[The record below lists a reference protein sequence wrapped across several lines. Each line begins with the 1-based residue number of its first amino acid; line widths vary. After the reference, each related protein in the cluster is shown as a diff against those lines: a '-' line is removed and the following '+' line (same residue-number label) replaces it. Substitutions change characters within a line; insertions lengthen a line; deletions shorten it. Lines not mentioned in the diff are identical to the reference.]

1 MAKTK
6 PRTQDRTVTKVSL
19 YLSLIG
25 TVDFLVIGGLALW
38 AHNFTTNMVQTNL
51 ASQKIYFPA
60 KGSPAL
66 DPKIY
71 PDLQK
76 YAGHLVDTPSEA
88 KAFADGYIGRH
99 LTHVANGKVYAEV
112 SAESLKDPTNQTLK
126 QQKQAL
132 FEGETLRGVLLISGY
147 GFGII
152 GNIAGIA
159 AIFAFALS
167 GCLLLL
173 ALFLIRKIN

>member
-6 PRTQDRTVTKVSL
+6 SRAQDRTVNKVSC

-25 TVDFLVIGGLALW
+25 AIAFLVIGGLALW
-38 AHNFTTNMVQTNL
+38 AHNFTINMVQTNL

-66 DPKIY
+66 DPKTY

-76 YAGHLVDTPSEA
+76 YAGQLVDTPSEA

-99 LTHVANGKVYAEV
+99 LTHVADGKVYAEI
-112 SAESLKDPTNQTLK
+112 SAESLKDPTNQTLR
-126 QQKQAL
+126 QQKQTL
-132 FEGETLRGVLLISGY
+132 FEGETLRGILLISGY
-147 GFGII
+147 GFGTI

-159 AIFAFALS
+159 AIFAFVLS
-167 GCLLLL
+167 GGLLLL
-173 ALFLIRKIN
+173 TLSLKRRFN